1 MADKVVANE
10 DVANRA
16 LEMPA
21 KKKCERF
28 KYSEGQME
36 TAIEAVRSRRLKLN
50 QAAREYNIP
59 KGTLSKKVRGLTIEG
74 RRMGP
79 VPVLTKQEEKTLE
92 DWIVG
97 KAKIGFPMHIDY
109 VKEVMKDTDR
119 ENPFKD
125 DRPGDKWCK
134 LFLKRHPLITQ
145 RNAEVISRGKAC
157 LTEASIRK
165 WFQELEDYL
174 KQKMH

>member
-1 MADKVVANE
+1 
-10 DVANRA
+10 
-16 LEMPA
+16 MPA
-21 KKKCERF
+21 KKKCERS

-36 TAIEAVRSRRLKLN
+36 TAIEAVRSGRLKLN

-59 KGTLSKKVRGLTIEG
+59 KGTLSKKVRRLTIEG
-74 RRMGP
+74 TRMGP

-109 VKEVMKDTDR
+109 VKDAVCKVMKDTDR

-125 DRPGDKWCK
+125 DRPGDK
-134 LFLKRHPLITQ
+134 
-145 RNAEVISRGKAC
+145 
-157 LTEASIRK
+157 
-165 WFQELEDYL
+165 
-174 KQKMH
+174 